1 MSSRTGGVTAGS
13 GTRSLPAWR
22 WASAILLL
30 LMGGIHLY
38 LVLFSG
44 FDGLVGT
51 LFVINAI
58 GALVLAVGMVAVPD
72 RLLTLTSLLGLLFT
86 AGTLLALVLALTLPG
101 GFLGVR
107 EQISAELASTTLV
120 VEGLGTLVL
129 LGATL
134 TAARLRRS

>member
-1 MSSRTGGVTAGS
+1 
-13 GTRSLPAWR
+13 
-22 WASAILLL
+22 
-30 LMGGIHLY
+30 MGGIHLY

-107 EQISAELASTTLV
+107 EQISAELVSTTLV

>member
-1 MSSRTGGVTAGS
+1 MSSRTGGVTTGA
-13 GTRSLPAWR
+13 GTRSLAAWR

-30 LMGGIHLY
+30 VMGGIHLY

-58 GALVLAVGMVAVPD
+58 GALVLAIAMVAVPD
-72 RLLTLTSLLGLLFT
+72 RLLTLTSLLSLLFT
-86 AGTLLALVLALTLPG
+86 AGTLLALVLSLTLPG

-107 EQISAELASTTLV
+107 EQISAELVPTTLV
-120 VEGLGTLVL
+120 AEALGTLVL
-129 LGATL
+129 LGTTL
-134 TAARLRRS
+134 MAARPRRS